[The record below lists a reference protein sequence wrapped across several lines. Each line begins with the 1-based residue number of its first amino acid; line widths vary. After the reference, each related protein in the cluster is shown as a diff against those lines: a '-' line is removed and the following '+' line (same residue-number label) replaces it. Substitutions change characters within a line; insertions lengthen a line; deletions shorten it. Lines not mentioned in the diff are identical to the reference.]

1 MAVKK
6 KMNVVFKD
14 EEEYQ
19 KYKSGKTHSDKGL
32 RTEDGKLS
40 SLPDIE
46 ELEEGEVILV
56 QEVQRKEPVIP
67 VQEVQRKEP
76 GLGEQIVYSLLE
88 GLYEA
93 TKDFLSDEENRK
105 AIATLAKNWWNEKAL
120 PGIKKS
126 VENVKTIAHG
136 VKTGETK
143 AEKLMETKKNKADSS
158 IIATSGLTEKKEKR
172 QKNKISAEEYQ
183 QQIKQVQVL
192 AVLLADRIKKLS
204 NSVIDENNMT
214 DEEYVLQEEEIKE
227 LTTDEIMNTIKL
239 LVDTDGFAL
248 DDSTKQLFS
257 EFILGNLIVNNE
269 CIPIEVITGRREKI
283 ERKIER

>member
-46 ELEEGEVILV
+46 EINEDEITPLPE
-56 QEVQRKEPVIP
+56 IP
-67 VQEVQRKEP
+67 RKEP
-76 GLGEQIVYSLLE
+76 GIGEQILYSVLE
-88 GLYEA
+88 GLLEA

-105 AIATLAKNWWNEKAL
+105 AIAALAKNWWNDKAL

-143 AEKLMETKKNKADSS
+143 AERLAESKNNKTDATT
-158 IIATSGLTEKKEKR
+158 IIVKNDISEKKEKG
-172 QKNKISAEEYQ
+172 NKRKVSAEEYEQ
-183 QQIKQVQVL
+183 QVKQVQVL

-204 NSVIDENNMT
+204 NSVIDEDTMT
-214 DEEYVLQEEEIKE
+214 EDEYVLQQNEIKE
-227 LTTDEIMNTIKL
+227 LTTEEIMNTIKP
-239 LVDTDGFAL
+239 LVNTDGFAL
-248 DDSTKQLFS
+248 DDSTRRLFS
-257 EFILGNLIVNNE
+257 EFMMGNLIVNNE
-269 CIPIEVITGRREKI
+269 RVPIEAVSERREQVG
-283 ERKIER
+283 RKIDR